1 MACRSCLFNA
11 ICLALLLGASVPA
24 EAGLNCGDTHR
35 FGQMLVRVGD
45 SERRALEARRPDR
58 EVQLETRRGGAAG
71 YRLDFYQRHN
81 TVQIYVQAGVVTRI
95 CRARR

>member
-1 MACRSCLFNA
+1 MPRRSFFLMA
-11 ICLALLLGASVPA
+11 ICLALLLGTSVPA
-24 EAGLNCGDTHR
+24 EARLNCGDTHR
-35 FGQMLVRVGD
+35 FGQVLVRVGD

-71 YRLDFYQRHN
+71 YRLDFYERHS
-81 TVQIYVQAGVVTRI
+81 TVQIHVQAGVVTRI